1 MGAAMSEKLLDAHVQ
16 HLEDLIEVH
25 KANEARMAKRIAKL
39 VKERDEAH
47 ELADIYRNENISIR
61 NRLFMLAVPSEGEA

>member
-1 MGAAMSEKLLDAHVQ
+1 MSQKLLDAHVQ

-47 ELADIYRNENISIR
+47 LLADIYRQESYALQE
-61 NRLFMLAVPSEGEA
+61 RLYALLVTGGTA